1 MDQMSGKVLPAAAA
15 DPFGTKPGSSPT
27 DAKSARPA
35 ESPDSVVEPDLR
47 LIIEETGEAGECV
60 YTIVDRRTGRIVSRL
75 SREELLRLREK
86 SNYTAGT
93 VFDGK
98 A

>member
-1 MDQMSGKVLPAAAA
+1 MDQMSGKVTPAAAGDPLLGTTPSASSTDVKPARSPESA
-15 DPFGTKPGSSPT
+15 DAVPE
-27 DAKSARPA
+27 A
-35 ESPDSVVEPDLR
+35 DLR
-47 LIIEETGEAGECV
+47 LIIEEGEAGEYV
-60 YTIVDRRTGRIVSRL
+60 YTIVDRRTGRIISRL

>member
-1 MDQMSGKVLPAAAA
+1 MSGKVLPTAAA
-15 DPFGTKPGSSPT
+15 DPLLGTTSSGSPT
-27 DAKSARPA
+27 DVKLARSPGAA
-35 ESPDSVVEPDLR
+35 EAVPEADLR
-47 LIIEETGEAGECV
+47 LIIEETGEAGEFV
-60 YTIVDRRTGRIVSRL
+60 YTIVDRRTGRVISRL

>member
-1 MDQMSGKVLPAAAA
+1 MDQMSGKVSPPAASDPLLGTTPSNSA
-15 DPFGTKPGSSPT
+15 DVKSP
-27 DAKSARPA
+27 RPVA
-35 ESPDSVVEPDLR
+35 QEEAPPETDLR
-47 LIIEETGEAGECV
+47 LIIEEGEAGEYV
-60 YTIVDRRTGRIVSRL
+60 YTIVDRRTGRIISRL